1 MTAQRSRSTLI
12 LGLGND
18 VLMDDGVGLRAA
30 RRVAELVGDRADFV
44 EACMASI
51 DLLPI
56 ISGYERV
63 IIVDAFR
70 SPDFPPGTSVRA
82 APEDLPRGFGYRSL
96 HTMPFQEMLDLG
108 ETLELEMPREVV
120 IHGLAVAEAST
131 FGETFTPEVGR
142 SWLHW
147 AASIA
152 VREFGVEMEG

>member
-1 MTAQRSRSTLI
+1 MI

-30 RRVAELVGDRADFV
+30 RRVAELVGDRADFA
-44 EACMASI
+44 EACVASI

-63 IIVDAFR
+63 IVIDAFR
-70 SPDFPPGTSVRA
+70 SPDFPPGMSVRA

-120 IHGLAVAEAST
+120 IHGLSVAEAST
-131 FGETFTPEVGR
+131 FGQTFTPGVAG
-142 SWLHW
+142 SWAHW
-147 AASIA
+147 ADSIA
-152 VREFGVEMEG
+152 EREFGIKAKA